1 MKITKYFLSMA
12 AAIGMIAGCQ
22 KPEMIQIA
30 APEDVVAPVLEAVE
44 GPIEITPSNMVDGKV
59 TFTWSAADYGVATQ
73 VNYSILAATAAA
85 PEAKVSIT
93 SGLTTTEVEVAY
105 ETLNA
110 ILFNDL
116 KLNDGVAEDVVFT
129 VSAKIGEYTPIYSNA
144 ITVSCKVTA
153 AEKQYPK
160 LTVAGSYA
168 YNSWTPGKG
177 QFVFDFE
184 GTDAKYSGV
193 IDFGEDV
200 SALQFKFVG
209 EAWGNNEFSV
219 PAGEAQTPEAAELP
233 LVAGG
238 GDNIAAYTTHRFYSL
253 TLDKGTP
260 KVVKNFS
267 FNSLGVI
274 GDATPTGWDADTD
287 MQFNADKQRF
297 YVDITLIDG
306 KIKFRADDGWDVNW
320 GGADGALSAGGADI
334 AVTAGDYRIY
344 VNLNDPANPT
354 YELNKGMFGKEE
366 PVGGTTTPETPVEPT
381 PVVGWG
387 LVGEY
392 NGWGAEADVMLA
404 SDGTFLAAK
413 GVALSGQVKFRKDG
427 DWAVNFGAP
436 GEVEPVEIA
445 VNTELELVAN
455 GKNFTIAEGT
465 YDVYLDETNAKAWF
479 ITDGS
484 YPGGGA
490 APEASEWGVVGVV
503 NSWGGSPDVVMY
515 KTATEGLFVAY
526 NVAMPDGGFKI
537 RANNAWVDTANY
549 GLAAAGPVEVDHVY
563 DLVCAGSSGDMT
575 LVAGNYDIWF
585 DLTNSKVY
593 IMTPGKPISEAV
605 GGEVVTPEQPNPED
619 LTWYLVGQF
628 NNWTVADAT
637 YTMTKEAEWYV
648 FKGFVSDGMG
658 FKFNAGS
665 WDINRGA
672 TGEVEPFELTANT
685 EYEIVANGKN
695 FSIAAGTYDVYMNL
709 ETTAVYVMAEGLTP
723 GQTPGEEPKPEEPE
737 FEGVA
742 SEWGVVGV
750 VNNWGASADIVMYT
764 TPTEGLFVAKNAE
777 MPDGAFKI
785 RANNEWNDA
794 KNYGFAAAGTAAV
807 DHAYDLTCGAGSK
820 DITLIAGTYDIY
832 FDLNNSKVYVMTPG
846 KAITEAE
853 GGIVETPDTSNWY
866 LVGNFNGWATGDA
879 NYKFSK
885 EGDWYVFKGFVADGQ
900 GVKFNAGSWDENRGG
915 TFSGANKAIS
925 IAHNGSDMYVT
936 AGTYD
941 VYMNA
946 ATDKAY
952 FMTPGTTPAN

>member
-1 MKITKYFLSMA
+1 MA
-12 AAIGMIAGCQ
+12 AALGMIAGCQ
-22 KPEMIQIA
+22 KPDMVQIA

-59 TFTWSAADYGVATQ
+59 AFTWSLADYGVMTQ
-73 VNYSILAATAAA
+73 VNYSLEAATAAN
-85 PEAKVSIT
+85 PDTKVTIT
-93 SGLTTTEVEVAY
+93 SGITANAEALEAGKISTEIAY
-105 ETLNA
+105 EALNA

-116 KLNDGVAEDVVFT
+116 KLNDGVAEDVLFT
-129 VSAKIGEYTPIYSNA
+129 IAAKVGEYAPVYSNSVA
-144 ITVSCKVTA
+144 VSCKVTA

-168 YNSWTPGKG
+168 YNNWTPGKG

-219 PAGEAQTPEAAELP
+219 PAGETQAPEAAELP

-260 KVVKNFS
+260 KVIKNFS

-287 MQFNADKQRF
+287 MQFNPEKQRF
-297 YVDITLIDG
+297 YVDLTLIDG
-306 KIKFRADDGWDVNW
+306 TIKFRADDAWDVNW
-320 GGADGALSAGGADI
+320 GGADGVLASGADNI
-334 AVTAGDYRIY
+334 PVTAGDYRIY

-366 PVGGTTTPETPVEPT
+366 PVGGNTTPEPEPEPN

-392 NGWGAEADVMLA
+392 NGWGEEADVMLA
-404 SDGTFLAAK
+404 SDGTFLTAK

-445 VNTELELVAN
+445 VNTELELVAG

-465 YDVYLDETNAKAWF
+465 YDVYLDEANAKAWF
-479 ITDGS
+479 INDGS

-490 APEASEWGVVGVV
+490 APEASEWGIVGQV
-503 NSWGGSPDVVMY
+503 NGWAAPDITMY

-526 NVAMPDGGFKI
+526 KVEMPDGGFKI
-537 RANNAWVDTANY
+537 RANGVWDDTANY

-563 DLVCAGSSGDMT
+563 DLICSGSSGDMT
-575 LVAGNYDIWF
+575 LVAGTYDIWF
-585 DLTNSKVY
+585 DLTNTKVY

-605 GGEVVTPEQPNPED
+605 GGTTPEPEPEPEPD
-619 LTWYLVGQF
+619 PTAVWGVVGTITGWADNADINMVEEGDWLVAKGVALT
-628 NNWTVADAT
+628 TTD
-637 YTMTKEAEWYV
+637 E
-648 FKGFVSDGMG
+648 
-658 FKFNAGS
+658 FKFRTNGT
-665 WDINRGA
+665 WGTERTA
-672 TGEVEPFELTANT
+672 TTTEPVAINT
-685 EYEIVANGKN
+685 EYEAAAGSGNIKVAVD
-695 FSIAAGTYDVYMNL
+695 GTYDLYL
-709 ETTAVYVMAEGLTP
+709 AKTLDKFYVMTAGLTP

-742 SEWGVVGV
+742 SEWGIVGD
-750 VNNWGASADIVMYT
+750 VNGWNAPDITMYT
-764 TPTEGLFVAKNAE
+764 TPTEGLFVARNVE
-777 MPDGAFKI
+777 MPAGSFKI
-785 RANNEWNDA
+785 RANGAWVDTA
-794 KNYGFAAAGTAAV
+794 NYGVETAGTVEV
-807 DHAYDLTCGAGSK
+807 DHVYKVITGGGSGNM
-820 DITLIAGTYDIY
+820 TLAAGTYDIW
-832 FDLNNSKVYVMTPG
+832 FDLTNTKVYIMTPG
-846 KAITEAE
+846 KDIAEAKT
-853 GGIVETPDTSNWY
+853 GTPVAPLTDTWY
-866 LVGNFNGWATGDA
+866 LVGDFNGWKPADPT
-879 NYKFSK
+879 YKMSS
-885 EGDWYVFKGFVADGQ
+885 EGTWYVFKNFQADGK
-900 GVKFNAGSWDENRGG
+900 GMKFVGDANWQNERVG
-915 TFSGANKAIS
+915 TFQSANTAIS
-925 IAHNGSDMYVT
+925 VAKGSGNMFPT

-941 VYMNA
+941 VYLSA
-946 ATDKAY
+946 DAKTAY